1 MKLYIYDHCPFCV
14 RARMIFGLREMATEE
29 ITLLNDDEIT
39 PINMIGVKQ
48 VPILQKSDGKYMGE
62 SLDIVSYINELSGHS
77 PLESVRS
84 EIQNWFEQVNAF
96 YNRLVMPRSVQLG
109 LAEFAK
115 PSSVVY
121 FIEHKK
127 KLIGD
132 FEENFHKTNEYI
144 TQMQQ
149 YFVELD
155 ALMVSEEWINGKELS
170 LEDIIIFP
178 ILRNLTMVS
187 GLNFPEKLL
196 NYTHK
201 MAKKS
206 LVNLYFDC
214 AI

>member
-1 MKLYIYDHCPFCV
+1 MNCLVI
-14 RARMIFGLREMATEE
+14 R
-29 ITLLNDDEIT
+29 
-39 PINMIGVKQ
+39 
-48 VPILQKSDGKYMGE
+48 
-62 SLDIVSYINELSGHS
+62 

-155 ALMVSEEWINGKELS
+155 A
-170 LEDIIIFP
+170 
-178 ILRNLTMVS
+178 
-187 GLNFPEKLL
+187 
-196 NYTHK
+196 
-201 MAKKS
+201 
-206 LVNLYFDC
+206 FDGVGRMD
-214 AI
+214 